1 MDVTAAGVTP
11 WKARSGEDFK
21 GPAIPF
27 GALVEYYPI
36 TDKDHKRLDPFGSKL
51 LPGLFIGYEQQ
62 CGGGCSGDP
71 LLVDIEQMENSV
83 TFSDIHPKRFKA
95 DEVRAVKKQEKFIF
109 LSLTATSS

>member
-11 WKARSGEDFK
+11 WKARYGEDFR

-36 TDKDHKRLDPFGSKL
+36 TDKDHKRLDPFDSKL

-62 CGGGCSGDP
+62 CGGGWSGD
-71 LLVDIEQMENSV
+71 LLPVDIEQIEHSV
-83 TFSDIHPKRFKA
+83 TLSDIHPKRFKA

-109 LSLTATSS
+109 PITATTS